1 MHERLV
7 SLRDA
12 LCNFIDARE
21 TQSQAHIRLLHWHI
35 VERLV
40 IEGGFD
46 PDTLVP
52 RPPLRV
58 ETSSRA
64 KRRRHRLIHDPDA
77 AVAGELTI
85 LGGLKTKNVDVVVI
99 QPGIGPCI
107 AVSVKGTLNA
117 FRNLTNRMEEAAG
130 DCTNIHISYPNLVYG
145 FFHVIRA
152 GRKDE
157 VAKKNDMAID
167 SDGRVVDGIVRYHD
181 AIARLTGRK
190 DVRNDVSRYE
200 AVCLSLVSTEESTRG
215 KILGAFPPLDS
226 PIRFN
231 QFFRAIYRAYDLR
244 YVYSAP
250 ALRKTTERLFWA
262 PDSPAFRADGASEF
276 EPRIAEP
283 ED

>member
-1 MHERLV
+1 MRF
-7 SLRDA
+7 
-12 LCNFIDARE
+12 CNFIDARE

-85 LGGLKTKNVDVVVI
+85 LGGLKTKNVDVVVT

-157 VAKKNDMAID
+157 VTKKNDVAVE

-200 AVCLSLVSTEESTRG
+200 AVCLSLVSTEESARG
-215 KILGAFPPLDS
+215 KILGTFPSINS
-226 PIRFN
+226 PIHFGSVFPRRSTARTIF
-231 QFFRAIYRAYDLR
+231 AMSILR
-244 YVYSAP
+244 RHSGRRRNACFGHP
-250 ALRKTTERLFWA
+250 TRPPFKT
-262 PDSPAFRADGASEF
+262 DGASEF

>member
-1 MHERLV
+1 MHEQLV

-12 LCNFIDARE
+12 LCNFIDARQ

-46 PDTLVP
+46 PEAIVP

-58 ETSSRA
+58 ETSSHA
-64 KRRRHRLIHDPDA
+64 KQRRHRLIHDPDA

-85 LGGLKTKNVDVVVI
+85 LGGLKTKNVDVVVTR
-99 QPGIGPCI
+99 PGIGPCI

-130 DCTNIHISYPNLVYG
+130 DCTNIHIAYPNLVYG
-145 FFHVIRA
+145 FFHIIRA
-152 GRKDE
+152 GREGE
-157 VAKKNDMAID
+157 VTKKNDVAVE

-181 AIARLTGRK
+181 AIARLTDRK

-215 KILGAFPPLDS
+215 KILGTFPPLDS

-231 QFFRAIYRAYDLR
+231 QFFQTLYDSYDLR
-244 YVYSAP
+244 YVYTAP

-262 PDSPAFRADGASEF
+262 PDSPAFQADGASEF
-276 EPRIAEP
+276 EPRIAEA
-283 ED
+283 EN